1 MNKIEFLSAL
11 REKLQEELSQ
21 AQIQGHIRYYDNY
34 ISQEIQSGKNE
45 EEVIAALGDP
55 TLLARTIL
63 ETPGNGNS
71 DYGTYYN
78 SEETG
83 TPTKTQFYDDEENSG
98 QSDPYM
104 QLKTVSPW
112 GCFGIAIVGI
122 LILIVILSFVGVVLN
137 AVLPVLFP
145 VVLILLII
153 SIIRSRK

>member
-11 REKLQEELSQ
+11 REKLQEELSETR
-21 AQIQGHIRYYDNY
+21 IQEHVRYYDNY
-34 ISQEIQSGKNE
+34 ISQEMQSGKNE

-63 ETPGNGNS
+63 ETPGHGNS

-83 TPTKTQFYDDEENSG
+83 APTKTKFYDDEESSG
-98 QSDPYM
+98 QSSPYM

-112 GCFGIAIVGI
+112 GCFGIAIGVI

-137 AVLPVLFP
+137 AVLPILFP

-153 SIIRSRK
+153 SIVRSRK